1 MRTLFIYAV
10 MLLVSISANAQET
23 ITLSQEK
30 CREMALE
37 HDEDL
42 KTADNAV
49 RQAELDK
56 QIAFANYL
64 PELSGTAMGEYMTD
78 FDMSGS
84 TLRMRGMWVAGISV
98 SEPLYVG
105 GQITA
110 GNKLAKIG
118 LQAKKEQRRKTRME
132 IIADADNAYWS
143 YISVQWKIEML
154 NYYKRQ
160 MDTIFSQ
167 VNTSFE
173 AGMSTTSDLL
183 NVDAQRSQIDYQL
196 QRAVNGANLCRL
208 ALCETIGVPFTTGI
222 IATDT
227 VIVCDDTLQLDEDFS
242 SRPDVNLLQSQI
254 AANKQQVRMERAS
267 ILPQL
272 ALSAGWTWYGN
283 VKVLGTTEYNGETIA
298 YSQKMHG
305 DFGLAMLT
313 LSVPL
318 FHWGENLK
326 KIKKAK
332 IEVHNSELAYEKNMR
347 LMSIEVRQAVQ
358 NVTDSHN
365 MVESAQLS
373 CDLNQENLRVMRER
387 YECGLSS
394 LSDLLQNESL
404 WVEAQSNLIEAK
416 TQLKIYET
424 EYLRVT
430 GRL

>member
-1 MRTLFIYAV
+1 

-23 ITLSQEK
+23 ITLSQQQ

-64 PELSGTAMGEYMTD
+64 PEFSGTGMGEYMTD

-160 MDTIFSQ
+160 MDTLFTQ

-196 QRAVNGANLCRL
+196 QKAVNGANLCRL